1 MWQVWTA
8 DYYAYPKQYLYGIFE
23 TKKEAEACRDEYNE
37 WADETFAYIV
47 EDVGD

>member
-1 MWQVWTA
+1 MWQVWTSNH
-8 DYYAYPKQYLYGIFE
+8 YSYPKEYLYDTFK
-23 TKKEAEACRDEYNE
+23 TKEEARACRDEYNE